1 VVAEYRQIIFS
12 NDEVIRAIVA
22 FDNEQ
27 EARLPPGNIVA
38 CALSR
43 SAPLVAHVTLQEIYG
58 NDEHSVEL
66 NAGYLAAVLIHACI
80 AAGIPIPKKAEKT
93 LTTVGQTLSLNF
105 TLHPE
110 PEPRGAKYAPVFLDT
125 GI

>member
-1 VVAEYRQIIFS
+1 VVAEYRQIVFS

-38 CALSR
+38 CTLSR
-43 SAPLVAHVTLQEIYG
+43 SAPLVARITLQEIYG
-58 NDEHSVEL
+58 NEDHSVEL
-66 NAGYLAAVLIHACI
+66 NVSYLAAALIHACI
-80 AAGIPIPKKAEKT
+80 DARIPIPKSAEKS

-110 PEPRGAKYAPVFLDT
+110 PRGLKYAPVFLDT